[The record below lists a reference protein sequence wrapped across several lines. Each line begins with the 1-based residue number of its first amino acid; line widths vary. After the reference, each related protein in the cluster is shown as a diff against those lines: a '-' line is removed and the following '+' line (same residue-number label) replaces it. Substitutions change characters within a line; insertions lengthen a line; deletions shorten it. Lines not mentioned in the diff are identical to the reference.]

1 MGGVTKES
9 SMGRKLAE
17 SGRNE
22 ACTPW
27 YAGFCSR
34 YRESLRIITGV
45 SGFRLERLQLDILF
59 GPHGINFGS
68 SDVVTRYRSNDGAL
82 MMKWGNP
89 SCRQTERERSP
100 PPSATGWPRQ
110 PVVAGRPHMLS
121 VRRSRGT
128 RLPARLADSR
138 GRRNERPLSRGPRSL
153 PRLSITIAS
162 LSLPATPES
171 GRTRDR
177 RLSGPAD

>member
-1 MGGVTKES
+1 LGGVTKES

-34 YRESLRIITGV
+34 YRESFRIITGV

-89 SCRQTERERSP
+89 SGRQTERERSP

-128 RLPARLADSR
+128 RLPARLAD
-138 GRRNERPLSRGPRSL
+138 RGPRSL

-171 GRTRDR
+171 GRTEGAGAIAREPWLPPR
-177 RLSGPAD
+177 REV

>member
-1 MGGVTKES
+1 MRLARHGMPDFVHVTV
-9 SMGRKLAE
+9 R
-17 SGRNE
+17 
-22 ACTPW
+22 
-27 YAGFCSR
+27 
-34 YRESLRIITGV
+34 V

-128 RLPARLADSR
+128 RLPARLAD
-138 GRRNERPLSRGPRSL
+138 RGPRSL

-171 GRTRDR
+171 GRTEGAGAIAREPWLPPR
-177 RLSGPAD
+177 REV